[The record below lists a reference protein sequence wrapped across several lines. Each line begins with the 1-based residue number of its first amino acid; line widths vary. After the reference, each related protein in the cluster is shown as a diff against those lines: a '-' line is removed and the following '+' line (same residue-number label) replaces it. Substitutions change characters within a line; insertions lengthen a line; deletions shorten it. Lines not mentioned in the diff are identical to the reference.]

1 MRKLH
6 PYTPLTA
13 AICAVV
19 VVLLAHKL
27 VVSLTALGIAIL
39 LAAFFRPAR
48 GPLFAAV
55 LLAIPTT
62 VGLFLM
68 HAPFGRHPVFGPL
81 TSDGMQLA
89 GLLSLRLFGA
99 AAIGLTLGSFVDGD
113 RLMRAMQEQFPA
125 KIVYVVGSTIRL
137 YPMARARVETL
148 NQMFTVREV
157 NTAGVRGKLNFVMP
171 LIVGLV
177 DDAAQRAR
185 PLQRTGIGE
194 PGPRTVLN
202 PVANPAGQRALRWVL
217 IAATCA
223 TIVWIGVS

>member
-13 AICAVV
+13 AICAVL
-19 VVLLAHKL
+19 VVLVAHKL
-27 VVSLTALGIAIL
+27 VVSAAALALAAL

-48 GPLFAAV
+48 GPMFAAV

-68 HAPFGRHPVFGPL
+68 HAPFGRHPVAGPL
-81 TSDGMQLA
+81 TSDGMALA

-99 AAIGLTLGSFVDGD
+99 AAIGLTLGAFVDGD
-113 RLMRAMQEQFPA
+113 RLMRAMQEHFPP

-148 NQMFTVREV
+148 NQMFTVRGV
-157 NTAGVRGKLNFVMP
+157 NTKGVRGKLNFVMP

-202 PVANPAGQRALRWVL
+202 PVANPPGQRVARWALLAVT
-217 IAATCA
+217 AVAV
-223 TIVWIGVS
+223 VWIGVV

>member
-1 MRKLH
+1 MCIRD
-6 PYTPLTA
+6 
-13 AICAVV
+13 
-19 VVLLAHKL
+19 
-27 VVSLTALGIAIL
+27 S
-39 LAAFFRPAR
+39 
-48 GPLFAAV
+48 
-55 LLAIPTT
+55 
-62 VGLFLM
+62 
-68 HAPFGRHPVFGPL
+68 APFGQHPVFGPL

-148 NQMFTVREV
+148 HQMFTARGV

-185 PLQRTGIGE
+185 PLQRTGIGD

-202 PVANPAGQRALRWVL
+202 PVANPVGQRVLRWGM

-223 TIVWIGVS
+223 AIVWIGVS

>member
-19 VVLLAHKL
+19 VVLLAHRP
-27 VVSLTALGIAIL
+27 VASLTALGIAAL
-39 LAAFFRPAR
+39 LAVFFRPAR

-68 HAPFGRHPVFGPL
+68 HAPFGQHPVFGPL
-81 TSDGMQLA
+81 TSDGMTLA
-89 GLLSLRLFGA
+89 GLLSLRLVGA
-99 AAIGLTLGSFVDGD
+99 AAIGLTLGAFVDGD

-148 NQMFTVREV
+148 NQMFTVRGV

-202 PVANPAGQRALRWVL
+202 PVTTPVGQRVLRWVL
-217 IAATCA
+217 IVATCVA
-223 TIVWIGVS
+223 IVWIGVS